1 MASTSFNLE
10 GTVHRISSTPGS
22 FAIVSSTPNWPIPPK
37 ASSSKLHV
45 SVLDSSFNPPTI
57 AHQQIAFSAFP
68 PPSSSCTPSNDPPSY
83 TSRLLLFSAR
93 NVEKTL
99 QSGDAIP
106 QQRVEMMS
114 ILSSLRSN
122 THPKESIAVGL
133 INEPTFVG
141 KASIIRNHLSTLP
154 YLDVEV
160 DLSFLV
166 GTDTLIRFFDP
177 RFYPPNE
184 MNRKIQEYFRDSNA
198 YLISAR
204 RGINEEDRAIEN
216 EILNRDGVREWVD
229 KGKLRL
235 LGTGQ
240 EGWEEV
246 SSTIVRKA
254 VGGGDWEKVEKLV
267 GKEVM
272 DYIRRE
278 GLYST

>member
-1 MASTSFNLE
+1 MASTSFNLQE
-10 GTVHRISSTPGS
+10 TVNHISSTPGS

-37 ASSSKLHV
+37 VSSSKLHI

-57 AHQQIAFSAFP
+57 AHQQIAFSTFP
-68 PPSSSCTPSNDPPSY
+68 PPSSSFTPSNNPPSY

-99 QSGDAIP
+99 KSGDATP
-106 QQRVEMMS
+106 QQRVGMMS
-114 ILSSLRSN
+114 ILASLQSN

-141 KASIIRNHLSTLP
+141 KALIVRDYLSTLP

-184 MNRKIQEYFRDSNA
+184 MSRKIQEYFRDSNA

-246 SSTIVRKA
+246 SSTIVRQA

-272 DYIRRE
+272 DYIRKE
-278 GLYST
+278 ELYST